1 MPLLG
6 IPASITPE
14 LLYTLSKMGHGDM
27 LVIADANFP
36 SDTVA
41 SGCVVGSPVRVHGIT
56 SELLKDILQLFPLDQ
71 YEQFP
76 VKVMDRVD
84 SDKAKGLVVPAYE
97 AISTVTNGKELEY
110 VERFAFYELAK
121 KAFAVVQTND
131 YSLYANV
138 IIMKGVIPKTNN

>member
-1 MPLLG
+1 MPLVG
-6 IPASITPE
+6 IPESITPE
-14 LLYTLSKMGHGDM
+14 FLCTLAKMGHGDM

-36 SDTVA
+36 SDTIA
-41 SGCVVGSPVRVHGIT
+41 SGCVVNSPIRVHGIT
-56 SELLKDILQLFPLDQ
+56 SDLLKDILKLFPLDQ

-97 AISTVTNGKELEY
+97 EISSATNGKELEY
-110 VERFAFYELAK
+110 VERFSFYELAK

-138 IIMKGVIPKTNN
+138 IIMKGVISKTNN